1 MSNAKKQR
9 NKCGAYER
17 GLCLYLNFLAA
28 SKRTVELCSAI
39 RNFIFKKQIGSCE
52 GKSIRDWKRILR

>member
-39 RNFIFKKQIGSCE
+39 RNFIFKK
-52 GKSIRDWKRILR
+52 